1 MVIRQLNLSRTRMDS
16 RVTPSPESM
25 TTPVNVRSATLE
37 NVHDAA
43 SASTAWTA
51 MYLDDTFSRRV
62 PQAAEDLTHGGTM

>member
-1 MVIRQLNLSRTRMDS
+1 
-16 RVTPSPESM
+16 M